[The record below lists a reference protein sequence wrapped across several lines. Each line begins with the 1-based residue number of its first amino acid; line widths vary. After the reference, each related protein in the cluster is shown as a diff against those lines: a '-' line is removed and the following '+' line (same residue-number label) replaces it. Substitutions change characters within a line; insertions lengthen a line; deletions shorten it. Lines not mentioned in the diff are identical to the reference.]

1 MSIGERELRP
11 GYRISEIIKGGWQLA
26 GGHGSVDRE
35 KAISAIPEFVEAGIT
50 TFDCADIYTG
60 VEALIG
66 ESLARYKLT
75 DKVRVHTKLV
85 PDLDRLP
92 SCTAKDLEA
101 IVDRSL
107 SRLKIERLDLV
118 QFFWWDLAIGRPV
131 ETLASL
137 SVLQDKGK
145 IRHLGINNWDVA
157 AIAPFVAAG
166 VEVVSAQ
173 VQYSLLDDR
182 PTHGLS
188 DWCETNNVGLLCYGV
203 LAGGFLTEAW
213 LGQSDPGYSFTN
225 RSLVKYRLII
235 DEFGG
240 WDSFQSLLQTCRRI
254 ADRHGVSLSAVA
266 ARYVLDRPQVSAII
280 IGARY
285 AAHLDETLA
294 IGALRLDESDVDM
307 LRCALSNRAGPRGP
321 VYGLESDR
329 ESRHGAIMK
338 YNLGSGD

>member
-1 MSIGERELRP
+1 MIARRELRP
-11 GYRISEIIKGGWQLA
+11 GYGVSEIIKGGWQLA
-26 GGHGSVDRE
+26 GGHGVVDRE
-35 KAISAIPEFVEAGIT
+35 KAIAAIPEFVEAGIT

-66 ESLARYKLT
+66 ESIARHQLA
-75 DKVRVHTKLV
+75 DKIRVHTKLV
-85 PDLDRLP
+85 PDLDLLP
-92 SCTAKDLEA
+92 SCTPKDLEM

-107 SRLKIERLDLV
+107 CRLNIERLDLV
-118 QFFWWDLAIGRPV
+118 QFFWWDLRVGRPV

-137 SVLQDKGK
+137 SALQDKGK
-145 IRHLGINNWDVA
+145 IRHLGVNNWDVA

-166 VEVVSAQ
+166 VDVVSAQ

-182 PTHGLS
+182 PAHGLT
-188 DWCETNNVGLLCYGV
+188 DWCKDNVGLLCYGV
-203 LAGGFLTEAW
+203 LAGGFLSEAW
-213 LGQSDPGYSFTN
+213 LGQPDPGYAFTN

-240 WDSFQSLLQTCRRI
+240 WDRFQSLLQTCRQI

-266 ARYVLDRPQVSAII
+266 ARYILDLPQVSAII

-285 AAHLDETLA
+285 AVYLGETLA
-294 IGALRLDESDVDM
+294 IGALRLDESDVAM
-307 LRCALSNRAGPRGP
+307 LRSAASDRQGPQGP

-329 ESRHGAIMK
+329 RGRHGAIMK
-338 YNLGSGD
+338 YNLGSAD